1 MSTSTPATAAATK
14 GLHVAN
20 LQKKVGARQIL
31 RNVSLNVQR
40 GQVVALLGPNG
51 AGKTSSFQAVI
62 GLTHVDSG
70 TITLD
75 GADLTHLPM
84 YRRARLGLG
93 YLPQEASIFRGLT
106 VEKNLRGVLEMV
118 TRSRAELN
126 TRLEELLGEFGL
138 TRVRHSPAPALSGG
152 ERRRVEIA
160 RALATNPAF
169 IMLDEPFAG
178 VDPLAIRD
186 VKNLVLHL
194 KTRGMGVLITDHNVR
209 DTLSLV
215 DHAYIMAEG
224 QVLASGTPQEIV
236 KNPDVRRVYLGD
248 DFELGTK

>member
-1 MSTSTPATAAATK
+1 MNAKPQPAPDLTQ
-14 GLHVAN
+14 GLHVHS
-20 LQKKVGARQIL
+20 LHKRVGARHIL
-31 RNVSLNVQR
+31 RNVGLSVQR

-51 AGKTSSFQAVI
+51 AGKTSSFQAII

-106 VEKNLRGVLEMV
+106 VEKNLLAVLEMV
-118 TRSRAELN
+118 CPTHAEQS
-126 TRLEELLGEFGL
+126 TRLEDLLTEFGL
-138 TRVRHSPAPALSGG
+138 TKVRHSPAPALSGG

-160 RALATNPAF
+160 RALAAGPQF
-169 IMLDEPFAG
+169 MMLDEPFAG

-194 KTRGMGVLITDHNVR
+194 KQRGMGVLITDHNVR

-215 DHAYIMAEG
+215 DYAYIMAEG
-224 QVLASGTPQEIV
+224 QVLAHGTPQQIV
-236 KNPDVRRVYLGD
+236 KNADVRRVYLGD
-248 DFELGTK
+248 DFELPKA